1 MVTKD
6 MEAAEIS
13 GEGIRKVRQQP
24 RSLELLE
31 LHNQYR
37 LTNRSAQDEAIWR
50 TLKREVSKNKE
61 SKEEIK
67 KTDLKNATQID

>member
-37 LTNRSAQDEAIWR
+37 LTNRSAQDEAI
-50 TLKREVSKNKE
+50 
-61 SKEEIK
+61 
-67 KTDLKNATQID
+67 